1 MQFEL
6 DKEFVDRISEAI
18 KEQKADVITGQ
29 LVDLHPSDI
38 SEVLDQLNFDEASH
52 VFKLLEIEVAVE
64 ILADLDEDIRIKLL
78 STFSS
83 AQIAQP
89 FIEEMASDDAAD
101 IVNELPDELKDD
113 VIANIQDKEHAQDI
127 LTLLNYA
134 EDTAGGLMAKEL
146 INVNINWSIEQCIK
160 EVKQQAEDVKNIYAV
175 YVVDD
180 LDVLLGILS
189 LKKLLIT
196 PGSTK
201 VEEVNFK
208 EVISVN
214 TSMQSEEVANV
225 MQKYDIVTLPVIDA
239 LGKLVGRITI
249 DDVVDVIQEE
259 AEKDIQMMSGI
270 SENVEASDKVWVL
283 SRARLPWLLIGLLG
297 GIISAMVIG
306 IYEEDLK
313 IYPEMALFIP
323 LIAAMAGNAGVQ
335 SATIVVQGLANSTL
349 IFDGIMSK
357 LWKELSVALI
367 NGIVCSVVILGC
379 NLLFLDSYQLGI
391 TVSAALLFVII
402 FASLFGTLVPL
413 VLDKF
418 KIDPA
423 LATGPFVTTV
433 NDIIAIAM
441 YFVIGRLMY
450 TM

>member
-6 DKEFVDRISEAI
+6 DKEFVNRISEAV
-18 KEQKADVITGQ
+18 KEQRAEEISNQ
-29 LVDLHPSDI
+29 LADLHPSDT
-38 SEVLDQLNFDEASH
+38 SEVMDQLNFEEASY
-52 VFKLLEIEVAVE
+52 VFKLLDTEVAVE
-64 ILADLDEDIRIKLL
+64 ILADLDEDVRIKLL
-78 STFSS
+78 STFSPEE
-83 AQIAQP
+83 IAQP

-101 IVNELPDELKDD
+101 IVNELPVELKDD
-113 VIANIQDKEHAQDI
+113 VIANIKDEEHAQDI
-127 LTLLNYA
+127 VALLYYA

-175 YVVDD
+175 YVVNDQ
-180 LDVLLGILS
+180 DVLLGILS

-196 PGSTK
+196 PSSTK
-201 VEEVNFK
+201 VEEVYFK

-214 TSMQSEEVANV
+214 TSTNSEEVANV

-283 SRARLPWLLIGLLG
+283 TRARLPWLLIGLLG

-349 IFDGIMSK
+349 IFDGIVSK

-367 NGIVCSVVILGC
+367 NGIVCSIVILGC
-379 NLLFLDSYQLGI
+379 NLLFLDSYNLGI
-391 TVSAALLFVII
+391 TVSIALLFVII

-441 YFVIGRLMY
+441 YFIIGRLMY

>member
-78 STFSS
+78 STFSP

-189 LKKLLIT
+189 IKKLLIT

-335 SATIVVQGLANSTL
+335 SAT
-349 IFDGIMSK
+349 
-357 LWKELSVALI
+357 
-367 NGIVCSVVILGC
+367 
-379 NLLFLDSYQLGI
+379 
-391 TVSAALLFVII
+391 
-402 FASLFGTLVPL
+402 
-413 VLDKF
+413 
-418 KIDPA
+418 
-423 LATGPFVTTV
+423 
-433 NDIIAIAM
+433 
-441 YFVIGRLMY
+441 
-450 TM
+450 